1 MLYVGWGSSLSKRA
15 QYSFIGGLTISF
27 AAFFSQEIIMSQDL
41 AVPSTPTKILV
52 PLDFSTSSAAALAM
66 ATALAQRFGA
76 ELHLLHVVPM
86 LPVINGVDNFPQIQ
100 ISIETTFMKES
111 QDRAEQSLAKC
122 MGPIVSLGVKASSTA
137 EIGSDV
143 VGSILEAIESQHIDL
158 VVISTHGISGWRPL
172 VFGSIAEKL
181 IRLVQCP
188 LMLLRSSEP
197 LESLP
202 A

>member
-1 MLYVGWGSSLSKRA
+1 M
-15 QYSFIGGLTISF
+15 
-27 AAFFSQEIIMSQDL
+27 SQEL
-41 AVPSTPTKILV
+41 AFPSTPTKILV

-66 ATALAQRFGA
+66 GTAFAQRFGA

-86 LPVINGVDNFPQIQ
+86 LPVINGVENFPQMQ
-100 ISIETTFMKES
+100 IALETTFMKES

-122 MGPIVSLGVKASSTA
+122 IAPLVSLGVKASSTA

-143 VGSILEAIESQHIDL
+143 VGNILAAIKSQHIDM
-158 VVISTHGISGWRPL
+158 VIISTHGISGWRPL

-188 LMLLRSSEP
+188 LVLLRSIEP

>member
-1 MLYVGWGSSLSKRA
+1 M
-15 QYSFIGGLTISF
+15 
-27 AAFFSQEIIMSQDL
+27 SQEF
-41 AVPSTPTKILV
+41 AFPSTPTKILV
-52 PLDFSTSSAAALAM
+52 PLDFSASSGAALAM
-66 ATALAQRFGA
+66 ATALAERFGA

-86 LPVINGVDNFPQIQ
+86 LPANNGLDEYPQIQ
-100 ISIETTFMKES
+100 SPLEAAFMKES
-111 QDRAEQSLAKC
+111 QDRAEQSLAKY
-122 MGPIVSLGVKASSTA
+122 MGPLVALGVKASSTA

-143 VGSILEAIESQHIDL
+143 VGNILTAIESQRIDM

-188 LMLLRSSEP
+188 LMLLRSTEP
-197 LESLP
+197 PDPP

>member
-1 MLYVGWGSSLSKRA
+1 M
-15 QYSFIGGLTISF
+15 
-27 AAFFSQEIIMSQDL
+27 SQEF
-41 AVPSTPTKILV
+41 AFPSTPTKILV
-52 PLDFSTSSAAALAM
+52 PLDFSASSGAALAA
-66 ATALAQRFGA
+66 ATAFAQRFHA
-76 ELHLLHVVPM
+76 ELHLLHVVPT

-100 ISIETTFMKES
+100 TGLETTFMKES

-122 MGPIVSLGVKASSTA
+122 MGPLVALGVKASSTA

-143 VGSILEAIESQHIDL
+143 VDSILTAIQSQNIDM

-181 IRLVQCP
+181 IRLVECP
-188 LMLLRSSEP
+188 LLLLRSI
-197 LESLP
+197 ESRDNLP